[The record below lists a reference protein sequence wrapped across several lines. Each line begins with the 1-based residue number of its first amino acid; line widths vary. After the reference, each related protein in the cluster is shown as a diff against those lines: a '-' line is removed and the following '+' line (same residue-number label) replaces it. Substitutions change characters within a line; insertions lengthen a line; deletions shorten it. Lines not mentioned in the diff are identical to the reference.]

1 MKDKL
6 EIYKLAVEMADRVS
20 ARRLSTNAFFLSIN
34 TALLTLTGFVYEKL
48 IGDKSA
54 VLIFVAI
61 AGIVLSMTWLFSI
74 RSYKRLN
81 RAKFTVINE
90 LEKDLPFQYF
100 TEEWNTLKRQTSDD
114 SVKGLRQRWIKLK
127 DRYTELT
134 NIETVVPIVIA
145 LVYVFVALSVILKI
159 IVE

>member
-20 ARRLSTNAFFLSIN
+20 ARRISANTFFLSIN
-34 TALLTLTGFVYEKL
+34 TALLTLIGFTYEKFE
-48 IGDKSA
+48 GDVG
-54 VLIFVAI
+54 VLLVAISI
-61 AGIVLSMTWLFSI
+61 AGIILSLTWLSSI

-90 LEKDLPFQYF
+90 LEKELPFQYF
-100 TEEWNTLKRQTSDD
+100 TDEWQSLKQQTSGEPL
-114 SVKGLRQRWIKLK
+114 KGLRQRWLKFK

-134 NIETVVPIVIA
+134 NIETIVPAVMIVVFLLVIA
-145 LVYVFVALSVILKI
+145 AVMIGLA
-159 IVE
+159 

>member
-20 ARRLSTNAFFLSIN
+20 ARRISANTFFLSIN
-34 TALLTLTGFVYEKL
+34 TTLLTLIGFTYEKFE
-48 IGDKSA
+48 GDVG
-54 VLIFVAI
+54 VLLVAISI
-61 AGIVLSMTWLFSI
+61 AGIILSLTWLSSI

-90 LEKDLPFQYF
+90 LEKELPFQYF
-100 TEEWNTLKRQTSDD
+100 TDEWQSLKQQTSGEPL
-114 SVKGLRQRWIKLK
+114 KGLRQRWLKFK

-134 NIETVVPIVIA
+134 NIETIVPAVMIVVFLLVIVAVMIGLA
-145 LVYVFVALSVILKI
+145 
-159 IVE
+159 

>member
-20 ARRLSTNAFFLSIN
+20 ARRISANTFFLSIN
-34 TALLTLTGFVYEKL
+34 TALLTLIGFTYEKFE
-48 IGDKSA
+48 GDVG
-54 VLIFVAI
+54 VLLVAISI
-61 AGIVLSMTWLFSI
+61 AGIILSLTWLSSI

-90 LEKDLPFQYF
+90 LEKELPFQYF
-100 TEEWNTLKRQTSDD
+100 TDEWQSLKQQTSGEPL
-114 SVKGLRQRWIKLK
+114 KGLRQRWLKFK

-134 NIETVVPIVIA
+134 NIETIVPAVMIVVFLLVIVAIMIGLA
-145 LVYVFVALSVILKI
+145 
-159 IVE
+159 

>member
-20 ARRLSTNAFFLSIN
+20 ARRINANTFFLSIN
-34 TALLTLTGFVYEKL
+34 TALLTLMGFAYEKFTGNTGVIL
-48 IGDKSA
+48 TSIS
-54 VLIFVAI
+54 I
-61 AGIVLSMTWLFSI
+61 AGVILSSTWLSLI

-90 LEKDLPFQYF
+90 LEKELPFQYF
-100 TEEWNTLKRQTSDD
+100 TDEWKSLKQQTSGE
-114 SVKGLRQRWIKLK
+114 SLKGLRQRWLKFK

-134 NIETVVPIVIA
+134 NIETIVPITMIVVFL
-145 LVYVFVALSVILKI
+145 LVVVAVTIGLI
-159 IVE
+159 

>member
-20 ARRLSTNAFFLSIN
+20 ARRINANTFFLSIN
-34 TALLTLTGFVYEKL
+34 TALLTLMGFTYEKFTENADVIL
-48 IGDKSA
+48 IS
-54 VLIFVAI
+54 ISI
-61 AGIVLSMTWLFSI
+61 AGVILSFTWLSSI

-90 LEKDLPFQYF
+90 LEKELPFQYF
-100 TEEWNTLKRQTSDD
+100 TDEWKSLKQQTSGE
-114 SVKGLRQRWIKLK
+114 SLKGLRQRWLKFK

-134 NIETVVPIVIA
+134 NVETIVPITMIVVFL
-145 LVYVFVALSVILKI
+145 LVVVAVMIGLI
-159 IVE
+159 

>member
-20 ARRLSTNAFFLSIN
+20 ARRISANTFFLSIN
-34 TALLTLTGFVYEKL
+34 TALLTLIGFTYEKFE
-48 IGDKSA
+48 GDVG
-54 VLIFVAI
+54 VLLVAISI
-61 AGIVLSMTWLFSI
+61 AGIILSLTWLSSI

-90 LEKDLPFQYF
+90 LEKELPFQYF
-100 TEEWNTLKRQTSDD
+100 TDEWQSLKQQTSGEPL
-114 SVKGLRQRWIKLK
+114 KGLRQRWLKFK

-134 NIETVVPIVIA
+134 NIETIVPAVMIVVFLLVIVAVMIGLA
-145 LVYVFVALSVILKI
+145 
-159 IVE
+159 